1 MAPKKKHIVFFFS
14 QDSEFVSAPM
24 RNLLG
29 INLGIILGTI
39 WELFGKYLGTIWEFM
54 AFRVVAQA
62 AYCSRPRGVSP
73 EDACDILAFSMSD
86 VGRKRGAVRAANL
99 RRD

>member
-1 MAPKKKHIVFFFS
+1 
-14 QDSEFVSAPM
+14 M

-29 INLGIILGTI
+29 IDLGII
-39 WELFGKYLGTIWEFM
+39 LGTIWEFM